1 MIRARPLAQTPIN
14 ECWAPARDP
23 SELSVGR
30 FVIDRLEAYV
40 PLAHS
45 LRHDFL

>member
-1 MIRARPLAQTPIN
+1 MIRARRLAQTPIN
-14 ECWAPARDP
+14 ECWA
-23 SELSVGR
+23 LSVGR

>member
-1 MIRARPLAQTPIN
+1 MIRRRRLTQTPYN
-14 ECWAPARDP
+14 WALD
-23 SELSVGR
+23 VGR

>member
-1 MIRARPLAQTPIN
+1 MIRRRRLTQTPYN
-14 ECWAPARDP
+14 
-23 SELSVGR
+23 STLGVGR
-30 FVIDRLEAYV
+30 FVLDRLEAHV